1 MSDIILEMRN
11 VTKRFPGVLA
21 LDNVSI
27 ELRKG
32 EVHAICGENGAGKS
46 TLMKVLSG
54 SYVSHMYEGEV
65 WFEGKHIH
73 PMNVKTARDLGIE
86 MIYQE
91 INAMLD
97 GNIAENLY
105 VGNLPGKGSFVDYK
119 KLYADTAKVLKSLEI
134 HVDPKST
141 ARPLN
146 SGQLQLLS
154 IMRAVIRNPK
164 VLVFDEPTSALT
176 DNEIA
181 KLFEIIETLKKNG
194 VSCVYISHKL
204 DEIFQIAD
212 RVTVMRDG
220 TVVST
225 KPISEC
231 TNEGLVENMVGR
243 KIENMYPSTN
253 QKHSKEVVLKVENLS
268 VPHPTIKDRNIV
280 EDISFELHKGEI
292 LGLGGLVGAGRSET
306 LGAIFGQYTRN
317 VKKKIF
323 IDGKEVSINKPSD
336 AIGLGIGFV
345 TEERKK
351 SGYVWLLSVMKNLT
365 LVCLK
370 QLPKRFIIDVK
381 GEREKA
387 KVVFERLKIKAPSLD
402 TRVNNLSG
410 GNQQKVVLG
419 KWLLLN
425 PKILFID
432 EPTKGIDVGAK
443 AEIYLIMR
451 ELTEAGVSIIMASS
465 DLPELVSMSDRV
477 LVISNQKIT
486 GELTGDAINQENVM
500 KAAFIKK

>member
-1 MSDIILEMRN
+1 MSDIILEMRG

-27 ELRKG
+27 QLRKG

-54 SYVSHMYEGEV
+54 SYVSNMYEGEI
-65 WFEGKHIH
+65 WFEGQHIH
-73 PMNVKTARDLGIE
+73 PMNVKVARDLGIE

-91 INAMLD
+91 VNAMLD

-105 VGNLPGKGSFVDYK
+105 VGNLPGKGIFVNYK
-119 KLYADTAKVLKSLEI
+119 KLFSDTAEVLKKLDI
-134 HVDPKST
+134 QVDPKSP

-164 VLVFDEPTSALT
+164 ILVLDEPTSALT
-176 DNEIA
+176 DNETE
-181 KLFEIIETLKKNG
+181 KLFEIIETLKSNG

-204 DEIFQIAD
+204 DEIFRIAD

-220 TVVST
+220 SIVSC

-231 TNEGLVENMVGR
+231 TKESLVEEMVGR
-243 KIENMYPSTN
+243 KIENMYPTDVKKPSD
-253 QKHSKEVVLKVENLS
+253 EVVLKVEGLS
-268 VPHPTIKDRNIV
+268 VPHPTIKGRNIV
-280 EDISFELHKGEI
+280 EDISFELHRGEI

-306 LGAIFGQYTRN
+306 LGAIFGQYTKN
-317 VKKKIF
+317 VKKKVYIE
-323 IDGKEVSINKPSD
+323 GKEVSIHKPSD
-336 AIGLGIGFV
+336 AIDLGIGFV

-370 QLPKRFIIDVK
+370 HLPKRFIIDVK
-381 GEREKA
+381 NERSKA
-387 KVVFERLKIKAPSLD
+387 QVVFDRLKIKAPSLD

-465 DLPELVSMSDRV
+465 DLPELVSISDRV

-486 GELTGDAINQENVM
+486 GELTGDDITQENVM